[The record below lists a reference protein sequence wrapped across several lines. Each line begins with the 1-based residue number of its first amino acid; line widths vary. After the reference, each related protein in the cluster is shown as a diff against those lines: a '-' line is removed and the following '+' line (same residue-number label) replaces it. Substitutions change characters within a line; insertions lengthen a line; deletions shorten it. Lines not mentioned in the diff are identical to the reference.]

1 MNKNKLDDKAFNK
14 SKEGKAINK
23 RLKRLRIT
31 GILCIVLGITYLVIN
46 IIFKEEWYEYI
57 LPAFLFLFG
66 PLFIYNSY
74 SIRRTKVNVFN
85 YYHGKRNK

>member
-1 MNKNKLDDKAFNK
+1 MNSKKIIITVRYKSTGGAYINSYKARN
-14 SKEGKAINK
+14 G
-23 RLKRLRIT
+23 
-31 GILCIVLGITYLVIN
+31 N

-57 LPAFLFLFG
+57 LPVFLFLFG